1 VSAISRNLQEVI
13 NDGLF
18 YIDSEDTITLN
29 FRTVEV
35 PVVVEA
41 LPAEIEEEV
50 EFVPLPFE
58 EELSPEEPLQA
69 IENSE

>member
-1 VSAISRNLQEVI
+1 MSAISRNLQEVI

-35 PVVVEA
+35 PVVEEA

-50 EFVPLPFE
+50 EFVPLPME